1 MKLRNAQLTEV
12 PDAFF
17 SLTGATRH
25 PLLRDAQLAEQLW
38 CSILTDWRD
47 APLLPA

>member
-1 MKLRNAQLTEV
+1 MKLRNAQKAEA

-25 PLLRDAQLAEQLW
+25 PLLRDAQVTEQLP
-38 CSILTDWRD
+38 T
-47 APLLPA
+47 LP